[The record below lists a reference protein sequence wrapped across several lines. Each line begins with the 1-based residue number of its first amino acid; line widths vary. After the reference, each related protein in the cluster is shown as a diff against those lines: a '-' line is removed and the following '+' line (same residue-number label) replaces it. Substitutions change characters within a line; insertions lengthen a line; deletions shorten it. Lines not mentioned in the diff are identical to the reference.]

1 MYPTYQIHP
10 AAAEFPLM
18 DEARLSALADDLRAH
33 GQREPIR
40 LLDGLIIDGRNRYRA
55 CALIGAEPRTE
66 ALPPDTDP
74 WAYVWSENGER
85 RDLTAAQRYLI
96 WQACAA
102 KSTSWLAEQQQI
114 RDRANAQRSAATTAR
129 PRNEVGVLAT
139 SRASTRGSTGCYDTD
154 RAKRQNK
161 SSTAK
166 ATASR
171 TNRST
176 VERMDALVAH
186 RPDLADSVRS
196 GEMGESAAVREMRRA
211 ETIAKLNSI
220 REREVKAVA
229 GVYDVIVVDPP
240 WPMVKIERDCRPHQ
254 SESDYPTMDEES
266 LTAIPIPAASDCH
279 LWLWTTQRFLPMA
292 FRILDAWRFRY
303 VCTFVWHKPGGYQ
316 PIDLPQYNCEF
327 ALYAR
332 IGSPRFIDTKALP
345 TCFDSPRG
353 AHSEKPGLFYDT
365 VRRVTAGR
373 RLDMFS
379 RRTIE
384 GFDSWGNEA

>member
-139 SRASTRGSTGCYDTD
+139 SRASTRGSTGSYDTG
-154 RAKRQNK
+154 RVKRQNK
-161 SSTAK
+161 SSAAK
-166 ATASR
+166 A
-171 TNRST
+171 
-176 VERMDALVAH
+176 
-186 RPDLADSVRS
+186 
-196 GEMGESAAVREMRRA
+196 
-211 ETIAKLNSI
+211 
-220 REREVKAVA
+220 
-229 GVYDVIVVDPP
+229 
-240 WPMVKIERDCRPHQ
+240 
-254 SESDYPTMDEES
+254 
-266 LTAIPIPAASDCH
+266 AASH
-279 LWLWTTQRFLPMA
+279 RMP
-292 FRILDAWRFRY
+292 
-303 VCTFVWHKPGGYQ
+303 
-316 PIDLPQYNCEF
+316 
-327 ALYAR
+327 
-332 IGSPRFIDTKALP
+332 
-345 TCFDSPRG
+345 
-353 AHSEKPGLFYDT
+353 
-365 VRRVTAGR
+365 
-373 RLDMFS
+373 
-379 RRTIE
+379 
-384 GFDSWGNEA
+384 

>member
-18 DEARLSALADDLRAH
+18 DETRLSALADDLRDH

-74 WAYVWSENGER
+74 WAYVWSLNGER
-85 RDLTAAQRYLI
+85 RDLSAAQRYLI

-114 RDRANAQRSAATTAR
+114 RDRGN
-129 PRNEVGVLAT
+129 
-139 SRASTRGSTGCYDTD
+139 
-154 RAKRQNK
+154 AKRSEK
-161 SSTAK
+161 AK
-166 ATASR
+166 EQHEVSNPRAGEKMDSGPPTSCGTTKKRIHSIGAQHKAAASN
-171 TNRST
+171 TNRGT